1 MQPKYPAR
9 EQSVG
14 VGVEIVGGWRELRDI
29 SNGDEAAAMRP
40 CVSVPKKTIS
50 VTLANNPQ

>member
-9 EQSVG
+9 EQS

-29 SNGDEAAAMRP
+29 FNGDEAAAMRP